1 MTHATRFVAVAVL
14 VALAATAC
22 APQEQEEVSE
32 SAYEGLERIANSEL
46 DALLV
51 RAEAGDAEAQ
61 NILGSSYSSGFGV
74 PEDDA
79 EAARWYRLA
88 ADQGHAGAQN
98 DLGLMYANGQGVP
111 EDHAE
116 AVRWYRLAAEQG
128 HASAQGRL
136 GNGYANGQ
144 GVPQDDVQAHLWFD
158 LAASRMTG
166 VLRESAVE
174 ARDLAASRLTPDDLS
189 EAQRLAREWDAAH
202 PREP

>member
-61 NILGSSYSSGFGV
+61 NILGSSYSSGF
-74 PEDDA
+74 
-79 EAARWYRLA
+79 
-88 ADQGHAGAQN
+88 
-98 DLGLMYANGQGVP
+98 GVP

-202 PREP
+202 PRD